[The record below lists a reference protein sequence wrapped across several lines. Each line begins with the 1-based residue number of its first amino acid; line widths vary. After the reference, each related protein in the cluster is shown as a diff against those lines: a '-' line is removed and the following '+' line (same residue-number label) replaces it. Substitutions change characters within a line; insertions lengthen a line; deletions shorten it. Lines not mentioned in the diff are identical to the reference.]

1 MASNLAYGPQIVMDS
16 LLLNIDGA
24 VSATKELA
32 KGRTITPNGISAANY
47 TPSSAGATA
56 KAFVFP
62 SGGTAHPTI
71 PFSSD
76 WNIRG
81 DISCDFIA
89 CKETDTG
96 RQSIWAQIEDAS
108 PWEGL
113 GLVSMSHDG
122 NGKFAVWGGNYDV
135 NSNYTWWDS
144 TITLATNKW
153 YYIAWTWAGTTQK
166 VYARTIGDTS
176 FTTDSTTSFG
186 EHNGGTSDDTFDIG
200 DNGTG
205 GSASHILDG
214 AIASLRIYTKILSE
228 EEINQNF
235 NAQRSRF
242 GL

>member
-32 KGRTITPNGISAANY
+32 KGRTIIPNGISAANY

-62 SGGTAHPTI
+62 NGGTARPSI
-71 PFSSD
+71 PFSND

-96 RQSIWAQIEDAS
+96 RQSIWGQIENQN
-108 PWEGL
+108 PWEGF

-122 NGKFAVWGGNYDV
+122 NGKFAVWGGNFDV
-135 NSNYTWWDS
+135 NASYAWWDS

-200 DNGTG
+200 DNATG
-205 GSASHILDG
+205 GGESNILDG
-214 AIASLRIYTKILSE
+214 AIASLRIYTKRLTVA
-228 EEINQNF
+228 EINQNF